1 MPVQLRMIAVASIFA
16 CNADKVE
23 ETDGTDTDPPVVT
36 DTGDPLPTGPLAI
49 VDEGAAPH
57 VEYENILVAH
67 WRQNA
72 DADVHV
78 EFSFDPG
85 VWVTTPTRAL
95 GAGRHEELLLG
106 VPYATAVT
114 WRIVASNATEGVT
127 TPDLGAV
134 TPPPPLDLPV
144 GELLSSDPA
153 RYDPAAPWIFT
164 SLAPPSVFGDEWWH
178 VIVDRAGRIV
188 WAQRT
193 ERGRAGMHPGV
204 ARDGRSLLV
213 DQNSFFGVFD
223 GGMKSAIEQ
232 TLIDG
237 TIVRTIATPGM
248 HHPFTE
254 LPDGT
259 IAYGRTYWYYAEEEL
274 TLVRPDDATEVLWR
288 CSDWLAEIGY
298 DSYCM
303 SNTLTYHEASDR
315 FLFSMWTN
323 ETVIEIDGTTGAST
337 RWFGSAPGSYA
348 FDPPD
353 SRFWWQHG
361 AAITPTGTLLV
372 STDLTWGPYTGEG
385 GTETV
390 VREYAI
396 DDASETLREVWNMD
410 VGAGIYG
417 HQMGEARRLP
427 NGNTWHNFGEVARL
441 REGTPDGAI
450 VWDVRWPGAGAIGR
464 SMPLTSLYDLSPPQ
478 P

>member
-1 MPVQLRMIAVASIFA
+1 MSASPHALALLLLAA
-16 CNADKVE
+16 CNAGKVG
-23 ETDGTDTDPPVVT
+23 ETATSDTDPPSVT
-36 DTGDPLPTGPLAI
+36 DTGDPLPTGPLVI
-49 VDEGAAPH
+49 VDEGADVHAAH
-57 VEYENILVAH
+57 GNILVVH

-72 DADVHV
+72 EADVHV
-78 EFSFDPG
+78 EFSFEPG
-85 VWVTTPTRAL
+85 IWVSTPTRAL
-95 GAGRHEELLLG
+95 GFGRHEELLLG
-106 VPYATAVT
+106 VPYGMGVT
-114 WRIVASNATEGVT
+114 WRIVASNAAEAATTADLLSVT
-127 TPDLGAV
+127 L
-134 TPPPPLDLPV
+134 PPPPDLPT
-144 GELLSSDPA
+144 GKLLASDPA

-204 ARDGRSLLV
+204 ARDGRSLLI

-223 GGMKSAIEQ
+223 GGAQSVIEQ

-237 TIVRTIATPGM
+237 TVIRTIPTPGL

-259 IAYGRTYWYYAEEEL
+259 IAYGRTLGSYSDEEL
-274 TLVRPDDATEVLWR
+274 VRVRPDDSSDVLWR
-288 CSDWLAEIGY
+288 CSTWLAEIGY
-298 DSYCM
+298 DSFCM
-303 SNTLTYHEASDR
+303 SNTITYHEATDR

-337 RWFGSAPGSYA
+337 RWFGTAPGSYA

-353 SRFWWQHG
+353 SQFWWQHG
-361 AAITPTGTLLV
+361 AVITPTGTLLV
-372 STDLTWGPYTGEG
+372 STDLTWSPYTGQG
-385 GTETV
+385 GTETI

-396 DDASETLREVWNMD
+396 DDAAQTLREVWNMD

-441 REGTPDGAI
+441 REAAPDGAI
-450 VWDVRWPGAGAIGR
+450 VWDAKFTGAGAIGR
-464 SMPLTSLYDLSPPQ
+464 SMPLASLYDLSPLQ